1 MANCSLMCLVGFGVC
16 ENAVLS
22 TSSCFAL
29 IVVRGPLR
37 LLLPLRSSG
46 SQYSEEIAAAEDDE
60 AEEEEEPL
68 ADAELLPLLAENFSL
83 SSRSVGDKSCECFIL
98 NLRRKA
104 LKEN

>member
-1 MANCSLMCLVGFGVC
+1 MCLVGFGVC

-46 SQYSEEIAAAEDDE
+46 SQYSEEIAAAEDE
-60 AEEEEEPL
+60 AEEEEPL